1 MNGLPNFDSEGA
13 AYFQRTPLVASVIF
27 SLSVASAPQPAPILG
42 KTFRPSPAL
51 DGERPPSHGAAM
63 TIIRNRFFGICRE
76 IISA

>member
-1 MNGLPNFDSEGA
+1 MNKLANFDSEDA
-13 AYFQRTPLVASVIF
+13 ACFQE
-27 SLSVASAPQPAPILG
+27 
-42 KTFRPSPAL
+42 RPSSRLLFSRFLWLPCRSVPGPSAKCLVRAPL